1 MAIIY
6 SKQQAMD
13 DLPFIGD
20 KDLFRAVDLALWL
33 YLEQRRSLKYSVDKA
48 SEKRG
53 YKPKVAIERLMR
65 QVIPEEV
72 IWDRMEDSR
81 PVVNTGKVSKEFAI
95 RNQRMKKV
103 EQDGKQHVNDFTSES

>member
-1 MAIIY
+1 VAIIY
-6 SKQQAMD
+6 SKEQAMD
-13 DLPFIGD
+13 DLPFIED
-20 KDLFRAVDLALWL
+20 KDLFRAVNLALWL

-81 PVVNTGKVSKEFAI
+81 PANTGKVSKESAI
-95 RNQRMKKV
+95 RNQKLKKV
-103 EQDGKQHVNDFTSES
+103 EQDGKQHVNDFTSGL